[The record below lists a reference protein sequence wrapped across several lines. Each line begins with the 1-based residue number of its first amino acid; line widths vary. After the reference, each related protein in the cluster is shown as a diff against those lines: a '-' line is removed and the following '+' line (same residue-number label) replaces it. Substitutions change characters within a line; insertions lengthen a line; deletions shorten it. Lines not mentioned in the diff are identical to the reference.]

1 MRIEFQAEGGFAHFP
16 GLSRP
21 LILDT
26 SEPGLEDA
34 ARLEHLVHA
43 ARFFELPLESELAP
57 ASRASADRRSYT
69 ITVKQGE
76 TSHTIRRVEPI
87 ADPQL
92 KSLVDYLR
100 VMQRRMAGSGA
111 P

>member
-16 GLSRP
+16 GLSRR

-26 SEPGLEDA
+26 SAGLEDA

-43 ARFFELPLESELAP
+43 ARFFELPRECEHAR
-57 ASRASADRRSYT
+57 ASLASADRRSYT
-69 ITVKQGE
+69 ITVRQGE
-76 TSHTIRRVEPI
+76 SAHTIRRVEPI

-100 VMQRRMAGSGA
+100 VMQRRMAKGGPA
-111 P
+111 